1 MNQVCL
7 IGRLGRDPELRVT
20 QGGTSV
26 AKFSLAVDRHDEA
39 KTTDWFEVTCFG
51 KVAENTGQYMRKG
64 CMVGITGRLRQDTWT
79 DKQSGQNRS
88 KVTVAASQVDFLT
101 RAGESNRAA
110 QSVPQE
116 EGWDEE
122 PF

>member
-1 MNQVCL
+1 MNVVCL
-7 IGRLGRDPELRVT
+7 IGRLGKDPELRVT

-88 KVTVAASQVDFLT
+88 KVSIIAGQVDFLS
-101 RAGESNRAA
+101 RAGENNQVSQNTRR
-110 QSVPQE
+110 E
-116 EGWDEE
+116 DYDDE

>member
-1 MNQVCL
+1 
-7 IGRLGRDPELRVT
+7 
-20 QGGTSV
+20 
-26 AKFSLAVDRHDEA
+26 
-39 KTTDWFEVTCFG
+39 
-51 KVAENTGQYMRKG
+51 
-64 CMVGITGRLRQDTWT
+64 MVGVTGRLQQDKWQ

-88 KVTVAASQVDFLT
+88 KVTIIATQVDFLT

-116 EGWDEE
+116 DYDE

>member
-1 MNQVCL
+1 MNVVCL
-7 IGRLGRDPELRVT
+7 IGRLGKDPELRVT

-88 KVTVAASQVDFLT
+88 KVTVIAAQVDFLT
-101 RAGESNRAA
+101 KASESNQAT

-116 EGWDEE
+116 DYDE

>member
-1 MNQVCL
+1 MNTVCL
-7 IGRLGRDPELRVT
+7 IGRLGKDPELRVT

-26 AKFSLAVDRHDEA
+26 AKFSLAVDRRDEA
-39 KTTDWFEVTCFG
+39 KNTDWFDVTCFG

-64 CMVGITGRLRQDTWT
+64 CMVGITGRLQQDKWQ

-88 KVTVAASQVDFLT
+88 KVTVVATQVDFLS
-101 RAGESNRAA
+101 RASESN
-110 QSVPQE
+110 QTVQNTPQE
-116 EGWDEE
+116 DYDE